1 MTYLVEAR
9 HMSMIKVGIFQALPF
24 IGATIGILVAGY
36 LSDFSSGAEL
46 SISTARKAPLIIGTL
61 LGASIVL
68 VNFVESNEG
77 VIAHPDYRVLRT
89 GVGSMSWAAVSEIA
103 PRQYVD

>member
-36 LSDFSSGAEL
+36 LSDFFIRRGV
-46 SISTARKAPLIIGTL
+46 SISTARKAPLINRHV
-61 LGASIVL
+61 ARRVYRARQ
-68 VNFVESNEG
+68 FRRVERG
-77 VIAHPDYRVLRT
+77 GYRHPDYRVLRT
-89 GVGSMSWAAVSEIA
+89 GRRVNVLG
-103 PRQYVD
+103 RRL